1 MTLGSGTQTD
11 EEFLTDVATRQRP
24 WTATDYIRLHK
35 AAQALV
41 KTHTSV
47 DLAGKR
53 VMAAF
58 DGHAY
63 WELLG
68 ALDRTGTN

>member
-1 MTLGSGTQTD
+1 VTD
-11 EEFLTDVATRQRP
+11 EARRSRP
-24 WTATDYIRLHK
+24 WNATDYIRLRK
-35 AAQALV
+35 AVEALV
-41 KTHTSV
+41 RTHTSV

-53 VMAAF
+53 VMSAF

-68 ALDRTGTN
+68 ALDRTGTD